1 MRRLNVGGEKANSS
15 WRFFHA
21 AWVRVVVK
29 GVIYLL
35 HLRPGVI
42 VVVSG
47 SLELP
52 LELPTTH
59 ELVSHKGVEFVI
71 RLVHVRLEGF
81 QFRHGD
87 GARRFDGAA
96 AALDEVSL
104 FFDC

>member
-1 MRRLNVGGEKANSS
+1 MGGEKANSS
-15 WRFFHA
+15 GRFFHA

-59 ELVSHKGVEFVI
+59 ELRAHKGVEFAI
-71 RLVHVRLEGF
+71 RLVHARLEGV

-96 AALDEVSL
+96 AALDEVSKC
-104 FFDC
+104 FEC